1 MPNVQRENIGLLTD
15 RITVTVDREDY
26 MADFEAALKSYA
38 RQANIPGF
46 RKGMVPVGM
55 IRKMY
60 GPSVFADTVIRSVEK
75 GLMQHVREL
84 EIFAQPLPDPSNDPG
99 KLDPSNPGAYSFSF
113 EVGLKPTF
121 EVADPAKGRLVRYK
135 VTIGEDMVD
144 AEVARKRRQLGKM
157 TEPDKVDNEENVLN
171 VTFQPCDE
179 NGRVAEDATS
189 HSNSLLV
196 KYFREA
202 YRPSLMDMAKGDT
215 RVLNLEEAFDEK
227 ERDWLVSDLGL
238 DKNDPES
245 LKKDYLMT
253 VGKIGHVED
262 RTLDQEFFKEAYPGK
277 DISTEAGFRDQI
289 RSEIQ
294 SFWDKQSSNQLQH
307 ELWHYLKD
315 RTEMEFPDGLLRRWL
330 MEGQEKPKTEE
341 EVEAEFPTFKDQLRW
356 TLVSDRIVTEQG
368 IQVTEEDVRNV
379 LREQVMGYFGGV
391 GLEGHMDWLEGYV
404 DRMMKDRQQVESASR
419 RVLGEK
425 VLQWA
430 ESRSDAEEKPI
441 GKDEFTAILEK
452 HRHEH

>member
-1 MPNVQRENIGLLTD
+1 MPKVQRENIGLLTD
-15 RITVTVDREDY
+15 RITVTVDRDDY
-26 MADFEAALKSYA
+26 MADFESALKSYA

-60 GPSVFADTVIRSVEK
+60 GPSVFADTVIRSVER
-75 GLMQHVREL
+75 GLMEHVREL
-84 EIFAQPLPDPSNDPG
+84 DIFAQPLPDPTNDPG
-99 KLDPSNPGAYSFSF
+99 KLDPASAGPYTFSF
-113 EVGLKPTF
+113 QVGLKPSFT
-121 EVADPAKGRLVRYK
+121 VADPAQGRFVRYK
-135 VTIGEDMVD
+135 VDVTDEMVEG
-144 AEVARKRRQLGKM
+144 EVARKRKKMGTM
-157 TEPDKVDNEENVLN
+157 TEPEKVTSEENVLN
-171 VTFQPCDE
+171 VTFEACDE
-179 NGRVAEDATS
+179 SGQVAEGTTS
-189 HSNSLLV
+189 HANSLLV

-202 YRPSLMDMAKGDT
+202 YRPKLMGTAKDVNHILT
-215 RVLNLEEAFDEK
+215 LEEAFEEK

-238 DKNDPES
+238 DRNDPEA
-245 LKKDYLMT
+245 LKKPFRMT
-253 VGKIGHVED
+253 VSKIGLIED
-262 RTLDQEFFKEAYPGK
+262 RPLDEEFFKEAYPGK
-277 DISTEAGFRDQI
+277 EIATEADFREQI
-289 RSEIQ
+289 RNEIQ
-294 SFWDKQSSNQLQH
+294 TVWDRQSGNHLQH

-315 RTEMEFPDGLLRRWL
+315 NTSMEFPDEFLRRWL

-356 TLVSDRIVTEQG
+356 TLISDRIVQDQG
-368 IQVTEEDVRNV
+368 VQISEEEVRNV
-379 LREQVMGYFGGV
+379 LREQVMGYFGGI

-430 ESRSDAEEKPI
+430 ESRAVAEERPI
-441 GKDEFTAILEK
+441 GAEAFTGILEE